1 MSKNKPMVITDE
13 QFNQEVLNRAGLSV
27 VNFWAPTCGT
37 CHQMVSAL
45 DDFAAVKE
53 SVVKVFKID
62 AQDNPKT
69 AEKYNIRSTP
79 TTIFFKNGEPVEI
92 SVGALSESGLQS
104 KLETLMSKTCM
115 NSFQKE
121 DK

>member
-1 MSKNKPMVITDE
+1 
-13 QFNQEVLNRAGLSV
+13 
-27 VNFWAPTCGT
+27 
-37 CHQMVSAL
+37 MVSAL
-45 DDFAAVKE
+45 DSFAAAKE

-79 TTIFFKNGEPVEI
+79 TTIFFKNGEPVDI

-104 KLETLMSKTCM
+104 KLEILMPKTCVD
-115 NSFQKE
+115 SFQKE